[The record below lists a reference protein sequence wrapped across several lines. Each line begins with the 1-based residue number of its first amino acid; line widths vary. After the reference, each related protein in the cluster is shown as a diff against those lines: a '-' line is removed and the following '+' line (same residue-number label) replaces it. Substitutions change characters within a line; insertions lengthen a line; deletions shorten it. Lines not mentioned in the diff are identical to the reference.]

1 MLTLQQIRENTER
14 VIARLAVK
22 GFNGKEPIENIIALD
37 NQRKS
42 LQLQSDTLSADLNK
56 LAASIGALMKSGQKA
71 EAEEAKAK
79 VSESRRSRRRLPRSS
94 LKQSRKSE
102 RYC

>member
-79 VSESRRSRRRLPRSS
+79 VSEIKE
-94 LKQSRKSE
+94 KQKAFDRGA
-102 RYC
+102 R